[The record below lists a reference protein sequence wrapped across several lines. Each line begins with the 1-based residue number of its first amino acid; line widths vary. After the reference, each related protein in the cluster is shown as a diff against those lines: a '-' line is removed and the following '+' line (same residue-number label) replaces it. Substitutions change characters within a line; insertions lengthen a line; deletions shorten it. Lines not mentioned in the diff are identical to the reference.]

1 MTYVDLSCDGVGLPD
16 QWAEH
21 EFSLSAIWSRS
32 LDSGRK
38 LRNPGP
44 HSSYQNACHFHQSQI
59 FHVTKMSEESV
70 SRILEEENTF
80 ELPYVNKALLKV
92 NINFAAY

>member
-1 MTYVDLSCDGVGLPD
+1 
-16 QWAEH
+16 
-21 EFSLSAIWSRS
+21 
-32 LDSGRK
+32 
-38 LRNPGP
+38 
-44 HSSYQNACHFHQSQI
+44 
-59 FHVTKMSEESV
+59 MSEESV